1 MNMNWKKIALYS
13 LVALVTL
20 PTITLGS
27 SLTVS
32 LIQGKTPEEAV
43 QILAEQIDTTLT
55 RLSLVEEKQAQLE
68 QTVAEVE
75 NTVETMQAS
84 STEAQEDTTEA
95 LADTSAEVDALK
107 AELELERQKDLRE
120 AEQEAHAL
128 RCEDLKWAKGMAGKI
143 TIDKA
148 YLGAVSRS
156 TPEPFIAELKIDYEA
171 ELNDVLDT
179 DREYY
184 EDYDDPDRIA
194 YCKSKEW
201 CREDDS
207 SCAIVISEHANP
219 ETLKCQQTLD
229 IANEYEELTA
239 WYESEKERRSNPN
252 DQEYV
257 DQKALATRLKP
268 QYDEYLANCQ

>member
-1 MNMNWKKIALYS
+1 MNWKKIALYS
-13 LVALVTL
+13 LIGIIAL

-32 LIQGKTPEEAV
+32 LIQGKTPVEAV
-43 QILAEQIDTTLT
+43 QILAEQIDTTLA
-55 RLSLVEEKQAQLE
+55 RLSLIETKQAQLE
-68 QTVAEVE
+68 ETVEEVE
-75 NTVETMQAS
+75 STVEAMQAS
-84 STEAQEDTTEA
+84 TTEAQADTTEA
-95 LADTSAEVDALK
+95 LADTSAEVEALK
-107 AELELERQKDLRE
+107 AELELERQKDIRE
-120 AEQEAHAL
+120 AEQETHAL
-128 RCEDLKWAKGMAGKI
+128 RCEDLKWAKNMPGKI
-143 TIDKA
+143 TVDKA

-156 TPEPFIAELKIDYEA
+156 TPEPFLAELKIDYEA
-171 ELNDVLDT
+171 ELNDVLAT

-184 EDYDDPDRIA
+184 EDYDDPDRVA

-201 CREDDS
+201 CEGKDP
-207 SCAIVISEHANP
+207 SCSWSTTENANP

-268 QYDEYLANCQ
+268 QYNEYLANCQ